1 MLTRFQCYFIKR
13 EITLKWQII
22 WINENALNE
31 GRLVGSVMVDFQKAF
46 DMVDHEIMLKKLSL
60 YRCSSL
66 TLSWFRCYLSN
77 RSQTV
82 SINGVYSETDTVLCC
97 VPQGSILG
105 PLLFL
110 LFINDLPLIL
120 KNVVSATD
128 LYADDK
134 TIYDVQTDKATP
146 NANLQTALNLLKTWC
161 RENSML
167 LNTDKTK
174 VMLLTSRQKRTTF
187 TGKVLSL
194 NFNNVELQLSNTEKV
209 LGVYIDENFIW
220 NTHFTYVS
228 KKVSSNLW
236 LLSQI
241 KNYLSL
247 EHRLIFYNAY
257 IKTHFDYCSI
267 VWGNST
273 KNNINKINKLQRRA
287 CKLIL
292 DKEYTCLEEAR
303 NRLKILSFDE
313 SVFLQKAKTMYKIAN
328 KIALKYLIDL
338 FQIRNTYANSTT
350 SNLQSVSNRNF
361 IIPKPNINLFKNSI
375 SYSGTI
381 IWNSIPL
388 EIKNADSINSFV
400 NRCVAWIKN

>member
-22 WINENALNE
+22 WINENAINE
-31 GRLVGSVMVDFQKAF
+31 GRLVGSVMVDFRKAF
-46 DMVDHEIMLKKLSL
+46 DMADHEILLKKLSL

-110 LFINDLPLIL
+110 LFINDLPLTL

-134 TIYDVQTDKATP
+134 TIYDVQTDKATL

-194 NFNNVELQLSNTEKV
+194 NFNNVELQLSNNEKV

-228 KKVSSNLW
+228 KKVSSILW

-241 KNYLSL
+241 KNYVSL
-247 EHRLIFYNAY
+247 EHRLLFYNAY

-287 CKLIL
+287 CKHIL
-292 DKEYTCLEEAR
+292 NIEYTCLAEAR

-328 KIALKYLIDL
+328 KIAPKYLIDL

-350 SNLQSVSNRNF
+350 SNLRSVSNRNF

>member
-1 MLTRFQCYFIKR
+1 MLDTW
-13 EITLKWQII
+13 LK
-22 WINENALNE
+22 AVNE
-31 GRLVGSVMVDFQKAF
+31 GRLVASVMGDFRKAF
-46 DMVDHEIMLKKLSL
+46 DMVDHEILLKKLSL
-60 YRCSSL
+60 YRCNSL

-82 SINGVYSETDTVLCC
+82 SINGVYSETDTVLCG

-110 LFINDLPLIL
+110 LFINDLPLTL

-128 LYADDK
+128 LYADDT
-134 TIYDVQTDKATP
+134 TIYDVQTDKATL

-161 RENSML
+161 RENGML

-194 NFNNVELQLSNTEKV
+194 NFNNVELQLSNNEKV

-247 EHRLIFYNAY
+247 EHRLLFYNAY

-267 VWGNST
+267 VWGNSSN
-273 KNNINKINKLQRRA
+273 NNINKINKLQRRA

-292 DKEYTCLEEAR
+292 DKEYTSLEEAR

-328 KIALKYLIDL
+328 KIAPKNLIES
-338 FQIRNTYANSTT
+338 NTKH
-350 SNLQSVSNRNF
+350 L
-361 IIPKPNINLFKNSI
+361 
-375 SYSGTI
+375 
-381 IWNSIPL
+381 
-388 EIKNADSINSFV
+388 
-400 NRCVAWIKN
+400 C

>member
-1 MLTRFQCYFIKR
+1 MT
-13 EITLKWQII
+13 
-22 WINENALNE
+22 
-31 GRLVGSVMVDFQKAF
+31 
-46 DMVDHEIMLKKLSL
+46 
-60 YRCSSL
+60 
-66 TLSWFRCYLSN
+66 
-77 RSQTV
+77 
-82 SINGVYSETDTVLCC
+82 
-97 VPQGSILG
+97 
-105 PLLFL
+105 
-110 LFINDLPLIL
+110 L
-120 KNVVSATD
+120 KNVVSTTD
-128 LYADDK
+128 LYADDT
-134 TIYDVQTDKATP
+134 TIYDVQTDKATL

-161 RENSML
+161 RENGML

-194 NFNNVELQLSNTEKV
+194 NFNNVKLQLSNNEKV
-209 LGVYIDENFIW
+209 LGVYTDENFIW
-220 NTHFTYVS
+220 NTHFTYVT

-247 EHRLIFYNAY
+247 EHRLLIYNAY

-267 VWGNST
+267 VWGNSAN
-273 KNNINKINKLQRRA
+273 NNINKINKLQRRA

-292 DKEYTCLEEAR
+292 GKEYTSLEEAR

-328 KIALKYLIDL
+328 TIAPKYLIDL

-350 SNLQSVSNRNF
+350 SNLRSVSIRNF
-361 IIPKPNINLFKNSI
+361 IIPRPNINLFKNSI

-388 EIKNADSINSFV
+388 EIKNADSINSSV

>member
-1 MLTRFQCYFIKR
+1 MT
-13 EITLKWQII
+13 
-22 WINENALNE
+22 
-31 GRLVGSVMVDFQKAF
+31 
-46 DMVDHEIMLKKLSL
+46 
-60 YRCSSL
+60 
-66 TLSWFRCYLSN
+66 
-77 RSQTV
+77 
-82 SINGVYSETDTVLCC
+82 
-97 VPQGSILG
+97 
-105 PLLFL
+105 
-110 LFINDLPLIL
+110 L
-120 KNVVSATD
+120 KNVVSTTD
-128 LYADDK
+128 LYADDT
-134 TIYDVQTDKATP
+134 TIYDVQTDKATL

-161 RENSML
+161 RENGML

-174 VMLLTSRQKRTTF
+174 VTLSTSRQKRTTF

-194 NFNNVELQLSNTEKV
+194 NFNNIELQLSNNEKV
-209 LGVYIDENFIW
+209 LGVCIDVNFIW

-247 EHRLIFYNAY
+247 EHRLLFYNAY
-257 IKTHFDYCSI
+257 IKTHFDYCST
-267 VWGNST
+267 VWGNSSN
-273 KNNINKINKLQRRA
+273 NNINKINKLQRRA

-292 DKEYTCLEEAR
+292 DKECTSLEEAR

-328 KIALKYLIDL
+328 KIVPKYLIDL

-350 SNLQSVSNRNF
+350 SNLRSVSNRNF

-381 IWNSIPL
+381 IWNGIPL
-388 EIKNADSINSFV
+388 EIKNADYIN
-400 NRCVAWIKN
+400 